1 LRPASPYRRHSAI
14 ALVFAAWCAAYG
26 LPAELA
32 RNLTVQTVGFSQ
44 LRSTNP
50 GKQAK
55 VLLDRLS
62 TRVRRAEQVRLAFF
76 DAFLSPSLA
85 TLPAISS
92 QASAHA
98 PRVQGS
104 SAPEHPARYQRPP
117 PHSFS
122 A

>member
-32 RNLTVQTVGFSQ
+32 RNLTAQTVGFSQ
-44 LRSTNP
+44 LRSTSP

-76 DAFLSPSLA
+76 DAFLSPSVA
-85 TLPAISS
+85 TLPASTGP
-92 QASAHA
+92 AYAHA
-98 PRVQGS
+98 APIQDS